1 MSNEGFGF
9 GKKSLSDAILLL
21 TESILNRIYIKK
33 TLRVALLDES

>member
-9 GKKSLSDAILLL
+9 GKKSLNDAIFLS